1 MTPHKTQDHKQK
13 IVICKLHHCDAV
25 FWEKKKK
32 KIQTAYYFSVELLFQ
47 GQNNNK
53 KWVLKG

>member
-32 KIQTAYYFSVELLFQ
+32 ESKQLIILV
-47 GQNNNK
+47 
-53 KWVLKG
+53 